1 MDKIYL
7 DTSIPSAYFDRS
19 KPVRQL
25 ITQKRFEYEASI
37 YELYIS
43 NLVFE
48 ELSDFSNKEKRESIE
63 ELIIS
68 KKIKILPLNKEV
80 QNLANLY
87 MLQGA
92 IPQSEPEDAL
102 HIAVAT
108 VNNISA
114 LASWNFAHIVSI
126 NPIRKIHEINLKK

>member
-1 MDKIYL
+1 M
-7 DTSIPSAYFDRS
+7 
-19 KPVRQL
+19 
-25 ITQKRFEYEASI
+25 
-37 YELYIS
+37 
-43 NLVFE
+43 
-48 ELSDFSNKEKRESIE
+48 SDFSNKEKRESIE

-114 LASWNFAHIVSI
+114 LASWNFAYIVSI

>member
-25 ITQKRFEYEASI
+25 ITQKWFEYEASI

>member
-1 MDKIYL
+1 M
-7 DTSIPSAYFDRS
+7 
-19 KPVRQL
+19 VWVW
-25 ITQKRFEYEASI
+25 ASI

-126 NPIRKIHEINLKK
+126 NPIRKIHEINLKNNYSLIEIGSLELFGGSKYGNL

>member
-1 MDKIYL
+1 M
-7 DTSIPSAYFDRS
+7 
-19 KPVRQL
+19 
-25 ITQKRFEYEASI
+25 
-37 YELYIS
+37 
-43 NLVFE
+43 
-48 ELSDFSNKEKRESIE
+48 SDFSNKEKRESIE